1 MQQDKLQTFIDRYE
15 EINNLL
21 ISSDVISDVKKMT
34 ELSKEQSS
42 IEAIVTKA
50 REYLKILEDIKEN
63 KTMLDDEELSEL
75 AKEELKDLEIKK
87 PELEEQIKL
96 LMIPKD
102 LNDDKNIYLELRAG
116 TGGDEAA
123 IFVGDL
129 FRAYLRYAENNAWKV
144 EIMNQSE
151 SEAGG
156 YKEIVALF
164 KGDHVYSKLK
174 FEGGTHRVQRVPTT
188 ESQGRVHT
196 SAITV
201 AVMPEVDDVEIQINP
216 NDLKIDVMRSS
227 GCGGQSVNTTDSAV
241 RITHLPT
248 SLVVTNQDQKSQHK
262 NKEKAMRVLKARLY
276 DLQFQE
282 KIQKEGANRKEQVGT
297 GDRSGRIRTYNYP
310 QNRISD
316 HRINLTL
323 YRLDYI
329 MNDGLFDEVID
340 PLIANHQ
347 AKLIEENG
355 LS

>member
-1 MQQDKLQTFIDRYE
+1 MQKNKLQPFIDRYN
-15 EINNLL
+15 EINKLL
-21 ISSDVISDVKKMT
+21 ISPEITSDIKRMT
-34 ELSKEQSS
+34 ALSKEQSS
-42 IEAIVTKA
+42 IEPTVNLAK
-50 REYLKILEDIKEN
+50 EYLQNIEDIEEN
-63 KTMLDDEELSEL
+63 KMLLDDEELGEL
-75 AKEELKDLEIKK
+75 AKEELKDLETRK
-87 PELEEQIKL
+87 PELEEEIKF

-102 LNDDKNIYLELRAG
+102 PNDDKNIYLELRAG

-129 FRAYLRYAENNAWKV
+129 FRGYLRYAENNGWKV

-174 FEGGTHRVQRVPTT
+174 FEGGTHRVQRVPAT

-201 AVMPEVDDVEIQINP
+201 AVMPEVDDVEIEINA

-248 SLVVTNQDQKSQHK
+248 GIVVTNQDQKSQHK
-262 NKEKAMRVLKARLY
+262 NKEKAMKVLKARLY
-276 DLQFQE
+276 DLEMQE
-282 KIQKEGANRKEQVGT
+282 KMEKEGADRKEQVGT

-310 QNRISD
+310 QNRVSD
-316 HRINLTL
+316 HRITLTL

-340 PLIANHQ
+340 PLIADYQ
-347 AKLIEENG
+347 TRLIEANG
-355 LS
+355 L

>member
-1 MQQDKLQTFIDRYE
+1 MLKDKLQPFINRFE
-15 EINNLL
+15 EISQALM
-21 ISSDVISDVKKMT
+21 SSEITSDIKRMT

-42 IEAIVTKA
+42 IDPIVSKA
-50 REYLKILEDIKEN
+50 REYIKLLGNIEEN
-63 KTMLDDEELSEL
+63 KLMLDDPELGDL
-75 AKEELKDLEIKK
+75 AKEELKELETKK
-87 PELEEQIKL
+87 PELEEEIKF

-102 LNDDKNIYLELRAG
+102 PNDDRNIYLELRAG

-129 FRAYLRYAENNAWKV
+129 FRAYLRYAENNGWKV
-144 EIMNQSE
+144 EIMSSSDSE
-151 SEAGG
+151 SGG
-156 YKEIVALF
+156 YKEIVILV

-174 FEGGTHRVQRVPTT
+174 FEGGTHRVQRVPAT

-201 AVMPEVDDVEIQINP
+201 AVMPEVDDVEIEIDP
-216 NDLKIDVMRSS
+216 NDLKIDVMRAS
-227 GCGGQSVNTTDSAV
+227 GNGGQSVNTTDSAV
-241 RITHLPT
+241 RITHIP
-248 SLVVTNQDQKSQHK
+248 SGIVVTNQDQKSQHK
-262 NKEKAMRVLKARLY
+262 NKDRALKVLKAKLY
-276 DLQFQE
+276 EIELE
-282 KIQKEGANRKEQVGT
+282 KKMEAEGATRKEQVGT

-340 PLIANHQ
+340 PLIADHQ
-347 AKLIEENG
+347 SKLIEV
-355 LS
+355 

>member
-1 MQQDKLQTFIDRYE
+1 MLQDKLQTFIDRHE
-15 EINNLL
+15 EINEML
-21 ISSDVISDVKKMT
+21 ISPDIINDHKKMT
-34 ELSKEQSS
+34 TLSKEQSS
-42 IEAIVTKA
+42 IATIVTKA
-50 REYLKILEDIKEN
+50 KEYIQTIEDIAEN
-63 KTMLDDEELSEL
+63 KMLLDDTELAEL
-75 AKEELKDLEIKK
+75 AKEELKELEVLKPQLEEEIKF
-87 PELEEQIKL
+87 
-96 LMIPKD
+96 LMIPTD
-102 LNDDKNIYLELRAG
+102 PNDDKNIYLELRAG
-116 TGGDEAA
+116 AGGDEAA

-129 FRAYLRYAENNAWKV
+129 FKGYLKYAENNGWKV
-144 EIMNQSE
+144 ELMNQNE

-174 FEGGTHRVQRVPTT
+174 FEGGTHRVQRVPDT

-201 AVMPEVDDVEIQINP
+201 AVMPEVDDIEIEINAT
-216 NDLKIDVMRSS
+216 DLKIDVMRAS
-227 GCGGQSVNTTDSAV
+227 GNGGQSVNTTDSAV

-248 SLVVTNQDQKSQHK
+248 GLVVTNQDQKSQHK
-262 NKEKAMRVLKARLY
+262 NKDRAMKVLKARLY
-276 DLQFQE
+276 DLENQE
-282 KIQKEGANRKEQVGT
+282 KMAKEGIERKEQVGT

-340 PLIANHQ
+340 PLITDHQ
-347 AKLIEENG
+347 AKLIEANG
-355 LS
+355 L